1 VPAGS
6 VAPGVPGV
14 VVVDGSGVVDD
25 WVSVGKDKPGRVGG
39 SVEVTKRGGA
49 SDAGSCASFTQEL
62 TARLRSTMNIQSFFM
77 RRFYLAI
84 MKQF

>member
-1 VPAGS
+1 M
-6 VAPGVPGV
+6 PGVPGV
-14 VVVDGSGVVDD
+14 VVMDGSGVVDD

-39 SVEVTKRGGA
+39 RVEVTKRGPA
-49 SDAGSCASFTQEL
+49 SLAGSCASFTQEL
-62 TARLRSTMNIQSFFM
+62 PTRLKSTMNIQIFFM